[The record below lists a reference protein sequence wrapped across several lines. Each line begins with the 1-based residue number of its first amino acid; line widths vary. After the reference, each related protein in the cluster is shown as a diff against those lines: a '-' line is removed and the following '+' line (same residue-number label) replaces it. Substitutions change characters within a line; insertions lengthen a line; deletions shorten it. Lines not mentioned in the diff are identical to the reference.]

1 MLAKLPFG
9 HKIILMSS
17 LASIKPNFFK
27 KILQK
32 YVLIQMLI
40 FTDFGRLGSRVRSVS
55 QCSSLMDREE
65 TDVVVLQSSP
75 LHPYH
80 WQAVALGS
88 SHEANLDSLSISSL
102 IYDAPSVTLRKNS
115 SAVDLVTKPPL
126 PQPVVVNNHSSLV
139 SQRTGSQGSLVLRTS
154 STNSPHLAS
163 QQRPSS
169 LIVDEHLTPPSVTPS
184 LAAVRSYSADERM
197 ERKPSVGRNNMTM
210 SKRSR
215 KKSREEMLARSV
227 SPSSSLE
234 KLNRLKEKILRS
246 VPRAGQDVVLAI
258 DSKRDA
264 LDSDDENTPL
274 VSEINSPVRS
284 HSGKN
289 DFANGAFGDPGSA
302 SGSSEI
308 SPSTPMSPVMLLGLA
323 TEGSMSKTESAL
335 SLTQAFDLQSVEIKS
350 RGSVSSGEAKSWSG
364 DNEGDPYNNLNM
376 SSHRSTP
383 NHLSRQDALD
393 SNKVEE
399 DWANPETSV

>member
-1 MLAKLPFG
+1 
-9 HKIILMSS
+9 
-17 LASIKPNFFK
+17 
-27 KILQK
+27 
-32 YVLIQMLI
+32 
-40 FTDFGRLGSRVRSVS
+40 
-55 QCSSLMDREE
+55 MDREE

-102 IYDAPSVTLRKNS
+102 MCDAPSMALRKNS
-115 SAVDLVTKPPL
+115 SAADLVNKPPL
-126 PQPVVVNNHSSLV
+126 PQPLIVNNHSGLV
-139 SQRTGSQGSLVLRTS
+139 NQRTGSQGSLVLRTS
-154 STNSPHLAS
+154 NTNSPYLAS
-163 QQRPSS
+163 QRRPSS
-169 LIVDEHLTPPSVTPS
+169 LIVDEHLTPPSVVPPI
-184 LAAVRSYSADERM
+184 AAVRSLSADERI
-197 ERKPSVGRNNMTM
+197 ERKPSVGRNNMSM

-215 KKSREEMLARSV
+215 KKSREEILARSV

-246 VPRAGQDVVLAI
+246 VPRSGQDVVLSI

-274 VSEINSPVRS
+274 VSELNSPVRS

-308 SPSTPMSPVMLLGLA
+308 SPSTPISPVVLLGLA
-323 TEGSMSKTESAL
+323 GEGSVSKIGSAL
-335 SLTQAFDLQSVEIKS
+335 SLTQAFDTQGAEIKS
-350 RGSVSSGEAKSWSG
+350 GGSASSGEVKSWSV
-364 DNEGDPYNNLNM
+364 DCEGDPYNNLNM

-393 SNKVEE
+393 NNKVGE
-399 DWANPETSV
+399 DWTNPETSV